1 MQDAV
6 TDLLRGMLW
15 LSMILSAPVLLTALV
30 VGLVI
35 GLLQAVTSI
44 QEQTLTFVPKIAA
57 IALVLALL
65 GSWMLQRLVVY
76 TVDLFSALPQYGAM

>member
-15 LSMILSAPVLLTALV
+15 ISMLLSAPVLITALV

-57 IALVLALL
+57 IALVLAL
-65 GSWMLQRLVVY
+65 GGGWMLQRLVVY
-76 TVDLFSALPQYGAM
+76 TVELFSALPQYGAM